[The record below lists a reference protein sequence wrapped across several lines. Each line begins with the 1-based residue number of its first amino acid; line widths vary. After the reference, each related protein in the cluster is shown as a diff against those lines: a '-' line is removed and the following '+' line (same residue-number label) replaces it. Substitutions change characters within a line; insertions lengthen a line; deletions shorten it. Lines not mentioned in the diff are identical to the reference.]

1 MNTKLRLKAYP
12 GEDKQKITQP
22 SDLSDFF
29 EDILF
34 NDKFTNGEL
43 IRYAD
48 WLESSKRIN

>member
-43 IRYAD
+43 IRYDD
-48 WLESSKRIN
+48 WLESSKHI